1 VDDEASTRLIAEAA
15 LVRLGH
21 ECSIATDGAQAWALY
36 QSQQPD
42 VVISDWMMPGLS
54 GPELCR
60 HIREQPAG
68 DYPYFIMISVHD
80 ARERVLEGMGAGA
93 DDYLVKPLDPGDL
106 QARLIAAERVTALH
120 SKLARQ
126 RTELENLNRELGDV
140 VRRDPLTGLGNR
152 RALEEDLA
160 PLEARVR
167 RYGQRYCMALLDV
180 DFFKAYNDSYGHQA
194 GDRALQAVSA
204 QLLFHARL
212 GDSIYRYGGEE
223 FLCLFPEQSLETG
236 TQAVHRMRAG
246 LEKLAITHAD
256 NPLGVLTF
264 SAGVAVLDGDQPR
277 NAGEVLREA
286 DKALYR
292 AKQLGRNRVE
302 HGSTPTG

>member
-1 VDDEASTRLIAEAA
+1 VQ
-15 LVRLGH
+15 LGH
-21 ECSIATDGAQAWALY
+21 ECSIATDGAQAWTLY

-42 VVISDWMMPGLS
+42 VIISDWMMPGLS

-60 HIREQPAG
+60 HIREEPAG
-68 DYPYFIMISVHD
+68 DYPYFILISVQD
-80 ARERVLEGMGAGA
+80 ARERVLEGMEAGA
-93 DDYLVKPLDPGDL
+93 DDYLIKPLDPGDL

-120 SKLARQ
+120 SRLARQ
-126 RTELENLNRELGDV
+126 RTELEDLNRELGDV

-167 RYGQRYCMALLDV
+167 RYGHRYCMALLDV

-194 GDRALQAVSA
+194 GDRALQAVAA
-204 QLLFHARL
+204 QLMFHARL
-212 GDSIYRYGGEE
+212 GDSVYRYGGEE

-236 TQAVHRMRAG
+236 ALAVQRMRAG
-246 LEKLAITHAD
+246 LEKLAIPHVD

-264 SAGVAVLDGDQPR
+264 SAGVAVLDANHPR
-277 NAGEVLREA
+277 GAGEALRDA
-286 DKALYR
+286 DEALYR

-302 HGSTPTG
+302 HRDPATG